1 MSYTEEQ
8 QSVSYKVIATGR
20 DGKTAMYNYVDDVE
34 YTPHGTVILKG
45 NTQAQDG
52 TMIRRDFVLERGSIH
67 GLEMR
72 VIKK

>member
-1 MSYTEEQ
+1 MYTEETQ
-8 QSVSYKVIATGR
+8 NVSYKVIAT
-20 DGKTAMYNYVDDVE
+20 DLAGKTAMYNYVDEIE
-34 YTPHGTVILKG
+34 YTPHGTVVLKG

-52 TMIRRDFVLERGSIH
+52 TMIRRDFVLERRAIH

>member
-1 MSYTEEQ
+1 
-8 QSVSYKVIATGR
+8 
-20 DGKTAMYNYVDDVE
+20 MYNYVDDVE